1 MKEDSSIRKGLK
13 KMFPMLV
20 KCLMMLYFIDAS
32 ALAQTKS
39 KTWYFPGFDKGI
51 NGVDFNYRSPLPQNG
66 DAY

>member
-1 MKEDSSIRKGLK
+1 MKENSSIRKGLK

-32 ALAQTKS
+32 ALAQTES

-51 NGVDFNYRSPLPQNG
+51 SGVDFNYRSPLPQNG